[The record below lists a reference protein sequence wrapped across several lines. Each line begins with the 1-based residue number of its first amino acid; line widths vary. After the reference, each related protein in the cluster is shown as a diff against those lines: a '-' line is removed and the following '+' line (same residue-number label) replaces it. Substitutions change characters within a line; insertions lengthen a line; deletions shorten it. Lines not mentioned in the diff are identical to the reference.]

1 MATKF
6 VLFNQRSD
14 RPSGLRDSRP
24 FDEACYRSF
33 HGRNQNFLNFSI
45 KGMLLPGDKVC
56 NIDIKNAYFAI
67 PLSVKSKAYVRFQ
80 WKDLLYEFCCF
91 FFRIS
96 PVPIVFTK
104 LLKVPISLLRE
115 LSVRII
121 ITFTACS

>member
-6 VLFNQRSD
+6 VLFNQRSG
-14 RPSGLRDSRP
+14 RPSGSRDPRP
-24 FDEACYRSF
+24 FDEACYSSF

-45 KGMLLPGDKVC
+45 KEMLLPGDKVC
-56 NIDIKNAYFAI
+56 NIDMRNAYFAI
-67 PLSVKSKAYVRFQ
+67 PLSVKSKTYVRFQ

-96 PVPIVFTK
+96 PVPMVFTK

-121 ITFTACS
+121 ITLTACS